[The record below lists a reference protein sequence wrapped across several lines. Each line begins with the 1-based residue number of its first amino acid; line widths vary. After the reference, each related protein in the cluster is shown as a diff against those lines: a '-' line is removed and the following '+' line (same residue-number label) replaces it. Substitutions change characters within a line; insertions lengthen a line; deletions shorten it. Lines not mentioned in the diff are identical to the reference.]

1 MKRSELFFGA
11 VRLPLD
17 FGAVMAGAVT
27 AYSLRVSQTVQQI
40 RPAVFEIDLP
50 FWEYIQLAAV
60 VALVTVGVFALQGLY
75 AMQVT
80 RRLFEE
86 ATRIFAGVSIGVMLV
101 IIAMFLRAEQFQ
113 SRFILLA
120 AYVLALVFVTAG
132 RLAVRYV
139 QVAMLRRGFG
149 VHRVALAGNGR
160 YALQLAEVFRR
171 LPRLGYEVVGI
182 PPVIRWDIMEALY
195 RDKGLDE
202 VIQTDPALPEE
213 DNLVLLEFCDK
224 YKIDY
229 KYIPNMFEAH
239 AANVHFRQIGGIPV
253 MELQRTPLDGWGRV
267 AKRVTDVVG
276 AVTGLVLF
284 SPILLTTAAAIRI
297 NSQGPILYSQVRM
310 GRNKK
315 PFNIYKFRSMYTE
328 YCTGDKYGGG
338 AAEKFEADLRQKTN
352 ERKGPLF
359 KMKNDPR
366 ITSVGRFIRKWRIDE
381 LPQFINVLRG
391 EMSLL
396 GPRPHL
402 PHEVERYDKH
412 HQKLFTI
419 KPGMSGM
426 AQVNGN
432 AGLTFKQEANL
443 DIAYIENWSFV
454 TDVILLIKTFW
465 LLATDKNAV

>member
-17 FGAVMAGAVT
+17 FGAVLT
-27 AYSLRVSQTVQQI
+27 AAIVAYALRVSPTVQRI

-50 FWEYIQLAAV
+50 FLEYMQLAV
-60 VALVTVGVFALQGLY
+60 LVALVTVAVFALHGLY
-75 AMQVT
+75 AMQST
-80 RRLFEE
+80 RRYLDE
-86 ATRIFAGVSIGVMLV
+86 ATRIFSGVSIGIMLV

-120 AYVLALVFVTAG
+120 AYVFALILVMIG
-132 RLAVRYV
+132 RLLVRWL
-139 QVAMLRRGFG
+139 QVTLLKRGFG

-160 YALQLAEVFRR
+160 YALQLAEIFRR
-171 LPRLGYEVVGI
+171 LPRLGYSVVGI
-182 PPVIRWDIMEALY
+182 PAVVNWEVMESLY
-195 RDKGLDE
+195 QNEGLDE
-202 VIQTDPALPEE
+202 VIQTDPLMSEE

-239 AANVHFRQIGGIPV
+239 AANVHFRQLGGIPV

-267 AKRVTDVVG
+267 AKRATDIVG
-276 AVTGLVLF
+276 ALVGMVLF
-284 SPILLTTAAAIRI
+284 SPVLLTTAVAIRI
-297 NSQGPILYSQVRM
+297 NSRGPILYSQVRM
-310 GRNKK
+310 GRNKR
-315 PFNIYKFRSMYTE
+315 PFNIYKFRSMYME
-328 YCTGDKYGGG
+328 YCTGAKYGGG
-338 AAEKFEADLRQKTN
+338 VADKFEEGLRKKTN
-352 ERKGPLF
+352 ERQGPLF
-359 KMKNDPR
+359 KMRNDPR
-366 ITSVGRFIRKWRIDE
+366 ITPVGRFIRKWRIDE

-402 PHEVERYDKH
+402 SHEVELYDKH

-432 AGLTFKQEANL
+432 AGLTFEQEANL
-443 DIAYIENWSFV
+443 DIAYIENWSFK
-454 TDVILLIKTFW
+454 TDIVLLIKTFW
-465 LLATDKNAV
+465 LLVTDKNAV